1 MRLTVQENKKSMKIV
16 LIGNRGY
23 VGIGLTHYLNKNHDV
38 IGWDKEEDI
47 HKLTSGFLE
56 KNKIDAI
63 INLAV
68 IDARG
73 SLNYQINTVTEHVTV
88 NGARH
93 LANILS
99 GSEIP
104 WFQLSTREVFGPVYG
119 SDDVVLADSG
129 YRPKFLV
136 NEDFPFA
143 PTNFYGKSKLV
154 AEYISESHPKS
165 NIIRLTTGYTD
176 FDNPIGGWI
185 KGLVNGVVNNGEVTL
200 ARGGLQFRDPL
211 HTDDLGRL
219 IEQLYVNKIYG
230 EKINAGGGTANLLS
244 LNEFVKLVDPN
255 VKVIS
260 SDGGDY
266 GFAFDISKAFKL
278 VGWKPQVLLRD
289 KVPIISE
296 NIRTGNTGISKN

>member
-1 MRLTVQENKKSMKIV
+1 MKIV
-16 LIGNRGY
+16 LIGHRGY
-23 VGIGLTHYLNKNHDV
+23 IGIGLNQYLIKNHDV
-38 IGWDKEEDI
+38 VGWDKEEDI
-47 HKLTSGFLE
+47 HKLTRDFLE
-56 KNKIDAI
+56 KNKIDAVV
-63 INLAV
+63 NLAV

-73 SLNYQINTVTEHVTV
+73 SFNYQINTVTEHVTV

-93 LANILS
+93 LADILS
-99 GSEIP
+99 GSEIG

-119 SDDVVLADSG
+119 ADDVILSEFG

-136 NEDFPFA
+136 SEDFPFA

-154 AEYISESHPKS
+154 AEYISESHTKS

-185 KGLVNGVVNNGEVTL
+185 KGLVNGVVNHGEVTL

-219 IEQLYVNKIYG
+219 IEQLFENKIYG
-230 EKINAGGGTANLLS
+230 QKINAGGGSENLLS
-244 LNEFVKLVDPN
+244 LNEFVKLVDPK

-260 SDGGDY
+260 ADGGDY
-266 GFAFDISKAFKL
+266 GFAFDVSKAFKL

-289 KVPIISE
+289 KVPVISE
-296 NIRTGNTGISKN
+296 NIQTGNTGIF

>member
-1 MRLTVQENKKSMKIV
+1 MVQENKKSMKIV
-16 LIGNRGY
+16 LIGHQGY
-23 VGIGLTHYLNKNHDV
+23 IGIGLNHYLNKNHNV

-47 HKLTSGFLE
+47 HKLTRDFLDE
-56 KNKIDAI
+56 NKIDAI

-99 GSEIP
+99 GSEIS

-119 SDDVVLADSG
+119 PDDVILSDSG
-129 YRPKFLV
+129 YQPKFLV

-154 AEYISESHPKS
+154 AEYISESHPKT

-230 EKINAGGGTANLLS
+230 QKINAGGGAENLLS

-255 VKVIS
+255 VKIIS

-278 VGWKPQVLLRD
+278 VGWKPEVLLRD

>member
-1 MRLTVQENKKSMKIV
+1 MNLV
-16 LIGNRGY
+16 LIGHRGY
-23 VGIGLTHYLNKNHDV
+23 IGIGLNYYLQKNHNV

-47 HKLTSGFLE
+47 HKLTLDFLE

-99 GSEIP
+99 GSEIS

-119 SDDVVLADSG
+119 PDDVVLSDSG

-136 NEDFPFA
+136 SEDFPFA

-154 AEYISESHPKS
+154 AEFISESHEKT

-219 IEQLYVNKIYG
+219 IEKLFENKIYG
-230 EKINAGGGTANLLS
+230 QKINAGGGPENLLS
-244 LNEFVKLVDPN
+244 LNEFVKLVDPK

-260 SDGGDY
+260 ADGGDY
-266 GFAFDISKAFKL
+266 GFAFEISKAFKL

-289 KVPIISE
+289 KVPVISE
-296 NIRTGNTGISKN
+296 NIRTGNTGIV

>member
-1 MRLTVQENKKSMKIV
+1 MKIV
-16 LIGNRGY
+16 LIGHQGY
-23 VGIGLTHYLNKNHDV
+23 IGIGLNHYLNKNHNV

-47 HKLTSGFLE
+47 HKLTRDFLDE
-56 KNKIDAI
+56 NKIDAI

-99 GSEIP
+99 GSEIS

-119 SDDVVLADSG
+119 PDDVILSDSG
-129 YRPKFLV
+129 YQPKFLV

-219 IEQLYVNKIYG
+219 IEQMYVNKIYG
-230 EKINAGGGTANLLS
+230 QKINAGGGAENLLS

-296 NIRTGNTGISKN
+296 NIRTGDTGSSKN

>member
-1 MRLTVQENKKSMKIV
+1 MNLV
-16 LIGNRGY
+16 LIGHRGY
-23 VGIGLTHYLNKNHDV
+23 IGIGLNYYLQKNHNV

-47 HKLTSGFLE
+47 HKLTLDFLE

-99 GSEIP
+99 GSEIS

-119 SDDVVLADSG
+119 PDDVVLSDSG

-136 NEDFPFA
+136 SEDFPFA

-154 AEYISESHPKS
+154 AEFISESHEKT

-185 KGLVNGVVNNGEVTL
+185 KGLVNGVGNNGEVTL

-219 IEQLYVNKIYG
+219 IEKLFENKIYG
-230 EKINAGGGTANLLS
+230 QKINAGGGPENLLS
-244 LNEFVKLVDPN
+244 LNEFVKLVDPK

-260 SDGGDY
+260 ADGGDY
-266 GFAFDISKAFKL
+266 GFAFEISKAFKL

-289 KVPIISE
+289 KVPVISK
-296 NIRTGNTGISKN
+296 NIRTGNTGIV

>member
-1 MRLTVQENKKSMKIV
+1 MKIV
-16 LIGNRGY
+16 LIGHRGY
-23 VGIGLTHYLNKNHDV
+23 IGIGLNQYLTKNHEV
-38 IGWDKEEDI
+38 VGWDKDEDI
-47 HKLTSGFLE
+47 HKLTSDFLV
-56 KNKIDAI
+56 KNEIDAI

-99 GSEIP
+99 GSDIS
-104 WFQLSTREVFGPVYG
+104 WFQLSTREVFGPVFG
-119 SDDVVLADSG
+119 IDDVNLTESG

-136 NEDFPFA
+136 SEDFPFA
-143 PTNFYGKSKLV
+143 PANFYGKSKLV
-154 AEYISESHPKS
+154 AEFISESHEKS

-185 KGLVNGVVNNGEVTL
+185 KGLVNGVVNHGEVTL

-219 IEQLYVNKIYG
+219 IEKLFANKIYG
-230 EKINAGGGTANLLS
+230 QKINAGGGSENLLS
-244 LNEFVKLVDPN
+244 LKEFVKLVDPN

-260 SDGGDY
+260 ADGGDY
-266 GFAFDISKAFKL
+266 GFAFDISKRKIKKL
-278 VGWKPQVLLRD
+278 K
-289 KVPIISE
+289 
-296 NIRTGNTGISKN
+296 

>member
-1 MRLTVQENKKSMKIV
+1 MVQENKKSMKIV
-16 LIGNRGY
+16 LIGHQGNI
-23 VGIGLTHYLNKNHDV
+23 GIGLNHYLNKNHNV

-47 HKLTSGFLE
+47 HKLTRDFLDE
-56 KNKIDAI
+56 NKIDAI

-99 GSEIP
+99 GSEIS

-119 SDDVVLADSG
+119 PDDVILSDSG
-129 YRPKFLV
+129 YQPKFLV

-219 IEQLYVNKIYG
+219 IEQMYVNKIYG
-230 EKINAGGGTANLLS
+230 QKINAGGGAENLLS

-278 VGWKPQVLLRD
+278 VGWKPEVLLRD
-289 KVPIISE
+289 KVPVISE

>member
-1 MRLTVQENKKSMKIV
+1 MNLV
-16 LIGNRGY
+16 LIGHRGY
-23 VGIGLTHYLNKNHDV
+23 IGIGLNYYLQKNHNV

-47 HKLTSGFLE
+47 HKLTLDFLE

-99 GSEIP
+99 GSEIS

-119 SDDVVLADSG
+119 PDDVVLSDSG

-136 NEDFPFA
+136 SEDFPFA

-154 AEYISESHPKS
+154 AEFISESHEKT

-219 IEQLYVNKIYG
+219 IEKLFENKIYG
-230 EKINAGGGTANLLS
+230 QKINAGGGPENLLS
-244 LNEFVKLVDPN
+244 LNEFVKLVDPK

-260 SDGGDY
+260 ADGGDY
-266 GFAFDISKAFKL
+266 GFAFEISKAFKL

-289 KVPIISE
+289 KVPVISE
-296 NIRTGNTGISKN
+296 NIRTGNTGIA

>member
-1 MRLTVQENKKSMKIV
+1 MRGNEESMKLV
-16 LIGNRGY
+16 LIGHRGY
-23 VGIGLTHYLNKNHDV
+23 IGIGLNHYLKKNHNV

-47 HKLTSGFLE
+47 HKLTLDFLE
-56 KNKIDAI
+56 KNSVDVI

-99 GSEIP
+99 GSEIS
-104 WFQLSTREVFGPVYG
+104 WFQLSTREVFGPVFG
-119 SDDVVLADSG
+119 PDDVTLTDAG
-129 YRPKFLV
+129 YRPNFLV
-136 NEDFPFA
+136 SESFPFA

-154 AEYISESHPKS
+154 AEFISESHPKS

-185 KGLVNGVVNNGEVTL
+185 KGLVKGVVTNGEVTL

-219 IEQLYVNKIYG
+219 IERLYEEKIFG
-230 EKINAGGGTANLLS
+230 QKINAGGGVENLLS
-244 LNEFVKLVDPN
+244 LNNFVKLVDQK
-255 VKVIS
+255 VKVTS
-260 SDGGDY
+260 TEGGDY
-266 GFAFDISKAFKL
+266 GFAFDISKAREL
-278 VGWKPQVLLRD
+278 VGWKPQVLIKD
-289 KVPIISE
+289 KISVIAS
-296 NIRTGNTGISKN
+296 NIRGGNAGLI

>member
-1 MRLTVQENKKSMKIV
+1 MRGNEESMKIV
-16 LIGNRGY
+16 LIGHRGY
-23 VGIGLTHYLNKNHDV
+23 IGIGLNHYLKKNHNV

-47 HKLTSGFLE
+47 HKLTLDFLE
-56 KNKIDAI
+56 KNSVDVI

-99 GSEIP
+99 GSEIS
-104 WFQLSTREVFGPVYG
+104 WFQLSTREVFGPVFG
-119 SDDVVLADSG
+119 PDDVTLTDAG
-129 YRPKFLV
+129 YRPNFLV
-136 NEDFPFA
+136 SESFPFA

-154 AEYISESHPKS
+154 AEFISESHPKS

-185 KGLVNGVVNNGEVTL
+185 KGLVKGVVTNGEVTL
-200 ARGGLQFRDPL
+200 ARCGLQFRDPL

-219 IEQLYVNKIYG
+219 IERLYEEKIFG
-230 EKINAGGGTANLLS
+230 QKINAGGGVENLLS
-244 LNEFVKLVDPN
+244 LNNFVKLVDQK
-255 VKVIS
+255 VKVTS
-260 SDGGDY
+260 TEGGDY
-266 GFAFDISKAFKL
+266 GFAFDISKAREL
-278 VGWKPQVLLRD
+278 VGWKPQVLIKD
-289 KVPIISE
+289 KISVIAS
-296 NIRTGNTGISKN
+296 NIRGGNAGLI

>member
-1 MRLTVQENKKSMKIV
+1 MKIV
-16 LIGNRGY
+16 LIGHRGY
-23 VGIGLTHYLNKNHDV
+23 IGIGLNQYLIKNHDV
-38 IGWDKEEDI
+38 VGWDKEEDI
-47 HKLTSGFLE
+47 HKLTRDFLE
-56 KNKIDAI
+56 KNKIDAVV
-63 INLAV
+63 NLAV

-73 SLNYQINTVTEHVTV
+73 SFNYQINTVTEHVTV

-93 LANILS
+93 LADILS
-99 GSEIP
+99 GSEIG

-119 SDDVVLADSG
+119 ADDVILSEFG

-136 NEDFPFA
+136 SEDFPFA

-154 AEYISESHPKS
+154 AEYISESHTKS

-185 KGLVNGVVNNGEVTL
+185 KGLVNGVVNHGEVTL

-219 IEQLYVNKIYG
+219 IEQLFENKIYCQ
-230 EKINAGGGTANLLS
+230 KINAGGGSENLLS
-244 LNEFVKLVDPN
+244 LNEFVKLVDPK
-255 VKVIS
+255 VKEIS
-260 SDGGDY
+260 ADGGDY
-266 GFAFDISKAFKL
+266 GFAFDVSKAFKL

-289 KVPIISE
+289 KVPVISE
-296 NIRTGNTGISKN
+296 NIQTGNTGIF

>member
-1 MRLTVQENKKSMKIV
+1 MNLV
-16 LIGNRGY
+16 LIGHRGY
-23 VGIGLTHYLNKNHDV
+23 IGIGLNHYLQKNHNV

-47 HKLTSGFLE
+47 HKLTLDFLQ
-56 KNKIDAI
+56 KNKIDAL

-99 GSEIP
+99 GSEIS

-119 SDDVVLADSG
+119 PDDVVLSDSG

-136 NEDFPFA
+136 SEDFPFA

-154 AEYISESHPKS
+154 AEYISESHEKT

-219 IEQLYVNKIYG
+219 IEKLLENKIYG
-230 EKINAGGGTANLLS
+230 QKINAGGGPENLLS
-244 LNEFVKLVDPN
+244 LNEFVKLVDPK

-260 SDGGDY
+260 ADGGDY
-266 GFAFDISKAFKL
+266 GFAFEISKAFKL

-289 KVPIISE
+289 KVPVISE
-296 NIRTGNTGISKN
+296 NIRTGNTGIA

>member
-1 MRLTVQENKKSMKIV
+1 MNLV
-16 LIGNRGY
+16 LIGHRGY
-23 VGIGLTHYLNKNHDV
+23 IGIGLNHYLQKNHNV

-47 HKLTSGFLE
+47 HKLTLDFLE

-99 GSEIP
+99 GSEIS

-119 SDDVVLADSG
+119 PDDVVLSDSG

-136 NEDFPFA
+136 SEDFPFA

-154 AEYISESHPKS
+154 AEFISESHEKT

-219 IEQLYVNKIYG
+219 IEKLFENKIYG
-230 EKINAGGGTANLLS
+230 QKINAGGGPENLLS
-244 LNEFVKLVDPN
+244 LNEFVKLVDPK

-260 SDGGDY
+260 ADGGDY
-266 GFAFDISKAFKL
+266 GFAFEISKAFKL

-289 KVPIISE
+289 KVPVISE
-296 NIRTGNTGISKN
+296 NIRTGNTGIA

>member
-1 MRLTVQENKKSMKIV
+1 MNIV
-16 LIGNRGY
+16 LIGHRGY
-23 VGIGLTHYLNKNHDV
+23 IGIGLNQYLNKNHDV

-47 HKLTSGFLE
+47 HKLTRGFLE
-56 KNKIDAI
+56 KNKIDVI

-73 SLNYQINTVTEHVTV
+73 SINYQINTLAEQVTV
-88 NGARH
+88 DGARH
-93 LANILS
+93 IANILS
-99 GSEIP
+99 GSEIS
-104 WFQLSTREVFGPVYG
+104 WFQLSTREVFGPVFG
-119 SDDVVLADSG
+119 IDDVNLTQSG

-154 AEYISESHPKS
+154 AEYISESHEKS
-165 NIIRLTTGYTD
+165 NVIRLTTGYTD
-176 FDNPIGGWI
+176 FENRMGGWMT
-185 KGLVNGVVNNGEVTL
+185 GLVKGALNNGEVTL

-219 IEQLYVNKIYG
+219 IEQLFENNIYG
-230 EKINAGGGTANLLS
+230 QKFNAGGGAENLLS

-289 KVPIISE
+289 KVPVISE
-296 NIRTGNTGISKN
+296 NIRTGNTGISKI

>member
-1 MRLTVQENKKSMKIV
+1 MKIV
-16 LIGNRGY
+16 LIGHRGY
-23 VGIGLTHYLNKNHDV
+23 IGIGLNHYLIKNHDV

-47 HKLTSGFLE
+47 HKLTSDFLE

-68 IDARG
+68 IDAR
-73 SLNYQINTVTEHVTV
+73 SSNNYQVNTVTEHVTV

-93 LANILS
+93 LANILA
-99 GSEIP
+99 GSEIA

-119 SDDVVLADSG
+119 LNDVIITDSG

-154 AEYISESHPKS
+154 AEFISESHPKS

-176 FDNPIGGWI
+176 YENRVGGWI
-185 KGLVNGVVNNGEVTL
+185 KALIQGTINNGEATL

-211 HTDDLGRL
+211 HVDDLGQL
-219 IEQLYVNKIYG
+219 IEQLFENKVFG
-230 EKINAGGGTANLLS
+230 QKINAGGGGENLLS
-244 LNEFVKLVDPN
+244 LKEFVEMVDSN
-255 VKVIS
+255 VKVKS
-260 SDGGDY
+260 TVGGDF
-266 GFAFDISKAFKL
+266 GFAFDISKAFNL
-278 VGWKPQVLLRD
+278 VGWKPKVLLRE
-289 KVPIISE
+289 KLPLIIK
-296 NIRTGNTGISKN
+296 NIQNGNIGTP

>member
-1 MRLTVQENKKSMKIV
+1 MVQENKKSMKIV
-16 LIGNRGY
+16 LIGHRGY
-23 VGIGLTHYLNKNHDV
+23 IGIGLNHYLNKNHNV

-47 HKLTSGFLE
+47 HKLTRDFLDE
-56 KNKIDAI
+56 NKIDAI

-99 GSEIP
+99 GSEIS

-119 SDDVVLADSG
+119 PDDVILSDSG
-129 YRPKFLV
+129 YQPKFLV

-219 IEQLYVNKIYG
+219 IEQMYVNKIYG
-230 EKINAGGGTANLLS
+230 QKINAGGGAENLLS

-278 VGWKPQVLLRD
+278 VGWKPEVLLRD

>member
-1 MRLTVQENKKSMKIV
+1 MKIV
-16 LIGNRGY
+16 LIGHRGY
-23 VGIGLTHYLNKNHDV
+23 IGIGLNQYLTKNHEV
-38 IGWDKEEDI
+38 VGWDKDEDI
-47 HKLTSGFLE
+47 HKLTSDFLV
-56 KNKIDAI
+56 KNEIDAI

-88 NGARH
+88 NGAHH

-99 GSEIP
+99 GSDIS
-104 WFQLSTREVFGPVYG
+104 WFQLSTREVFGPVFG
-119 SDDVVLADSG
+119 IDDVNLTESG

-136 NEDFPFA
+136 SEDFPFA
-143 PTNFYGKSKLV
+143 PANFYGKSKLV
-154 AEYISESHPKS
+154 AEFISESHEKS

-185 KGLVNGVVNNGEVTL
+185 KGLVNGVVNHGEVTL

-219 IEQLYVNKIYG
+219 IEKLFENKIYG
-230 EKINAGGGTANLLS
+230 QKINAGGGSENLLS

-260 SDGGDY
+260 ADGGDY

-289 KVPIISE
+289 KVSVISE
-296 NIRTGNTGISKN
+296 NIRTGNTGIF

>member
-1 MRLTVQENKKSMKIV
+1 MKIV
-16 LIGNRGY
+16 LIGHRGY
-23 VGIGLTHYLNKNHDV
+23 IGIGLNQYLVKNHDV
-38 IGWDKEEDI
+38 VGWDKEEDI
-47 HKLTSGFLE
+47 HKLTRDFLE

-73 SLNYQINTVTEHVTV
+73 SSNYQINTVTEHVTV

-99 GSEIP
+99 GSEIS
-104 WFQLSTREVFGPVYG
+104 WFQLSTREVFGPVFG
-119 SDDVVLADSG
+119 IDDVNLTESG

-136 NEDFPFA
+136 SEDFPFA

-154 AEYISESHPKS
+154 AEYISESHAKS
-165 NIIRLTTGYTD
+165 NVIRLTTGYTD

-185 KGLVNGVVNNGEVTL
+185 KGLVNGVINHGEVTL

-219 IEQLYVNKIYG
+219 IEHLFENKIYG
-230 EKINAGGGTANLLS
+230 QKINAGGGSENLLS
-244 LNEFVKLVDPN
+244 LNEFVKLVDPK
-255 VKVIS
+255 VKVING
-260 SDGGDY
+260 DGGDY
-266 GFAFDISKAFKL
+266 GFAFDISKAFEL
-278 VGWKPQVLLRD
+278 VAWKPKVLLRD
-289 KVPIISE
+289 KSSRMSE
-296 NIRTGNTGISKN
+296 NIRTGNSGLS

>member
-1 MRLTVQENKKSMKIV
+1 MNIV
-16 LIGNRGY
+16 LIGHRGY
-23 VGIGLTHYLNKNHDV
+23 LGLGLHHYLIKNHKV

-47 HKLTSGFLE
+47 YSLTRDFLD

-93 LANILS
+93 LANILTN
-99 GSEIP
+99 SEIA
-104 WFQLSTREVFGPVYG
+104 WFQLSTREVFGTVYG
-119 SDDVVLADSG
+119 LNDVIITDSG

-154 AEYISESHPKS
+154 AEFISESHPKS
-165 NIIRLTTGYTD
+165 NIIRLTTGYTN
-176 FDNPIGGWI
+176 FENRITGWI
-185 KGLVNGVVNNGEVTL
+185 TPLVKKTINSGEITL
-200 ARGGLQFRDPL
+200 PRGGLQFRDPL
-211 HTDDLGRL
+211 HVDDLGQL
-219 IEQLYVNKIYG
+219 IEQLFENKVFG
-230 EKINAGGGTANLLS
+230 QKINAGGGTENLLS

-260 SDGGDY
+260 SDGGDF
-266 GFAFDISKAFKL
+266 GFAFDISKAFNL
-278 VGWKPQVLLRD
+278 VGWKPKVLLRE
-289 KVPIISE
+289 KLPLIIK
-296 NIRTGNTGISKN
+296 NIQNGNIGIP

>member
-1 MRLTVQENKKSMKIV
+1 MNIV
-16 LIGNRGY
+16 LIGHRGY
-23 VGIGLTHYLNKNHDV
+23 LGLGLHHYLIKNHKV

-47 HKLTSGFLE
+47 YSLTRDFLD

-68 IDARG
+68 VDARV
-73 SLNYQINTVTEHVTV
+73 STNYQVNTVTEHVTV

-93 LANILS
+93 LANILTE
-99 GSEIP
+99 SEIA

-119 SDDVVLADSG
+119 LNDVIIADSG

-136 NEDFPFA
+136 NEDFPYSPA
-143 PTNFYGKSKLV
+143 NFYGKSKLV
-154 AEYISESHPKS
+154 AEFISESHPKS

-176 FDNPIGGWI
+176 YENRITGWI
-185 KGLVNGVVNNGEVTL
+185 TPLIKKTISNGEVTL
-200 ARGGLQFRDPL
+200 PRGGLQFRDPL
-211 HTDDLGRL
+211 HVDDLGQL
-219 IEQLYVNKIYG
+219 IEQLFEHKVFG
-230 EKINAGGGTANLLS
+230 QKINAGGGAENLLS

-260 SDGGDY
+260 SDGGDF

-289 KVPIISE
+289 KVPVISE
-296 NIRTGNTGISKN
+296 NIRTGNTGIF

>member
-1 MRLTVQENKKSMKIV
+1 MKIV
-16 LIGNRGY
+16 LIGHRGY
-23 VGIGLTHYLNKNHDV
+23 IGIGLNRYLTNNHDV
-38 IGWDKEEDI
+38 VGWDIEEDI
-47 HKLTSGFLE
+47 HKLTRDFLE
-56 KNKIDAI
+56 ENNINAL

-73 SLNYQINTVTEHVTV
+73 SVNYQINTLAERVTID
-88 NGARH
+88 GARH
-93 LANILS
+93 IANILS
-99 GSEIP
+99 GSEIS
-104 WFQLSTREVFGPVYG
+104 WFQLSTREVFGPVFG
-119 SDDVVLADSG
+119 IDDVNLTESG

-154 AEYISESHPKS
+154 AEFISESHDKS

-176 FDNPIGGWI
+176 FENRIGGWMT
-185 KGLVNGVVNNGEVTL
+185 GLVKSTLNIGEVTL
-200 ARGGLQFRDPL
+200 TRGGLQFRDPL

-219 IEQLYVNKIYG
+219 IEKLFENKIYG
-230 EKINAGGGTANLLS
+230 QKINAGGGSENLLS

-260 SDGGDY
+260 ADGGDY
-266 GFAFDISKAFKL
+266 GFAFDVSKAFKL

-289 KVPIISE
+289 KVPVISE
-296 NIRTGNTGISKN
+296 NIQTGNTGIF

>member
-1 MRLTVQENKKSMKIV
+1 
-16 LIGNRGY
+16 
-23 VGIGLTHYLNKNHDV
+23 
-38 IGWDKEEDI
+38 
-47 HKLTSGFLE
+47 
-56 KNKIDAI
+56 
-63 INLAV
+63 
-68 IDARG
+68 
-73 SLNYQINTVTEHVTV
+73 VTEHVTV

-99 GSEIP
+99 GSEIS

-119 SDDVVLADSG
+119 PDDVVLSDSG

-136 NEDFPFA
+136 SEDFPFA

-154 AEYISESHPKS
+154 AEYISESHEKT

-219 IEQLYVNKIYG
+219 IEKLLENKIYG
-230 EKINAGGGTANLLS
+230 QKINAGGGPENLLS
-244 LNEFVKLVDPN
+244 LNEFVKLVDPK

-260 SDGGDY
+260 ADGGDY
-266 GFAFDISKAFKL
+266 GFAFEISKAFKL

-289 KVPIISE
+289 KVPVISE
-296 NIRTGNTGISKN
+296 NIRTGNTGIA

>member
-1 MRLTVQENKKSMKIV
+1 MRTV
-16 LIGNRGY
+16 LIGHRGY
-23 VGIGLTHYLNKNHDV
+23 LGVGLYQFLTKNHDV
-38 IGWDKEEDI
+38 IGWDKDEDI
-47 HKLTSGFLE
+47 HKLTSNFLV

-73 SLNYQINTVTEHVTV
+73 SSNYQINTVTEHVTV

-99 GSEIP
+99 GSEIS

-119 SDDVVLADSG
+119 ADDVILSEFG

-136 NEDFPFA
+136 SEDFPFA

-154 AEYISESHPKS
+154 AEYISESHAKS
-165 NIIRLTTGYTD
+165 NVIRLTTGYTD

-185 KGLVNGVVNNGEVTL
+185 KGLVNGVINHGEVTL

-219 IEQLYVNKIYG
+219 IEHLFENKIYG
-230 EKINAGGGTANLLS
+230 QKINAGGGSENLLS
-244 LNEFVKLVDPN
+244 LNEFVKLVDPK
-255 VKVIS
+255 VKVING
-260 SDGGDY
+260 DGGDY
-266 GFAFDISKAFKL
+266 GFAFDISKAFEL
-278 VGWKPQVLLRD
+278 VAWKPQVLLRD
-289 KVPIISE
+289 KISLISE
-296 NIRTGNTGISKN
+296 NIRTGNSGLS

>member
-1 MRLTVQENKKSMKIV
+1 MNLV
-16 LIGNRGY
+16 LIGHRGY
-23 VGIGLTHYLNKNHDV
+23 IGIGLNYYLQKNHNV

-47 HKLTSGFLE
+47 HKLTLDFLE

-99 GSEIP
+99 GSEIN

-119 SDDVVLADSG
+119 PDDVVLSDSG

-136 NEDFPFA
+136 SEDFPFA

-154 AEYISESHPKS
+154 AEFISESHEKT

-219 IEQLYVNKIYG
+219 IEKLFENKIYG
-230 EKINAGGGTANLLS
+230 QKINAGGGPENLLS
-244 LNEFVKLVDPN
+244 LNEFVKLVDPK

-260 SDGGDY
+260 ADGGDY
-266 GFAFDISKAFKL
+266 GFAFEISKAFKL

-289 KVPIISE
+289 KVPVISE
-296 NIRTGNTGISKN
+296 NIRTGNTGIA

>member
-1 MRLTVQENKKSMKIV
+1 MNLV
-16 LIGNRGY
+16 LIGHRGY
-23 VGIGLTHYLNKNHDV
+23 IGIGLNYYLQKNHNV

-47 HKLTSGFLE
+47 HKLTLDFLE

-99 GSEIP
+99 GSEIS

-119 SDDVVLADSG
+119 PDDVVLSDSG

-136 NEDFPFA
+136 SEDFPFA

-154 AEYISESHPKS
+154 AEFISESHEKT

-219 IEQLYVNKIYG
+219 IEKLFENKIYG
-230 EKINAGGGTANLLS
+230 QKINAGGGPENLLS
-244 LNEFVKLVDPN
+244 LNEFVKLVDPK

-260 SDGGDY
+260 ADGGDY
-266 GFAFDISKAFKL
+266 GFAFEISKAFKL

-289 KVPIISE
+289 KVPVISK
-296 NIRTGNTGISKN
+296 NIRTGNTGIV